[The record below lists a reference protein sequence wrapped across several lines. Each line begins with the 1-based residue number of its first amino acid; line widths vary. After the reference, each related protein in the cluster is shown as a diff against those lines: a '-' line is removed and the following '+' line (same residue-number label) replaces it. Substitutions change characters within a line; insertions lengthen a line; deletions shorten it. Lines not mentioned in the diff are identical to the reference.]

1 MDIRSIPNL
10 LNIKEYPE
18 EEIKRILDKEL
29 IVKLSNNENVYG
41 PSPKALEVIKDA
53 VENLQFYPDPQAA
66 SLKRKLC
73 GLWDIQIEQILIGNG
88 ADEIIDLIAKA
99 LLREGDE
106 VIIPTPTYDNYAVA
120 VSRWKGV
127 CKFLDMPMGNFDL
140 EEIQSTITEKTKMIF
155 LCNPNNPTGAF
166 ISGVALE
173 RFIEKLPEHVTLVL
187 DEAYAEY
194 ECTHVSGIRY
204 INKKNILA
212 VRTFSKIYGL
222 AACRIGYVVGKSTII
237 EKLND
242 ARLLFNTNT
251 LGLIAAEASLE
262 NPIHIGKIKYSNQKS
277 KALMI
282 RQLEKKG
289 ISYFNSSGN
298 FIMINTGV
306 DSIDMYVRLLERGIV
321 VKPILHEKYQTC
333 IRVTL
338 GTDEMNNYFL
348 DALFGILYQL

>member
-10 LNIKEYPE
+10 LDIKEYPE
-18 EEIKRILDKEL
+18 KEIKRILDKEL

-41 PSPKALEVIKDA
+41 PSPKALEVIKEA
-53 VENLQFYPDPQAA
+53 VKNLQFYPDPQAA

-73 GLWDIQIEQILIGNG
+73 NLWDIKAEQILIGNG
-88 ADEIIDLIAKA
+88 ADEIIDLIVRG
-99 LLREGDE
+99 LLQKGDE

-120 VSRWKGV
+120 VGRGQGV
-127 CKFLDMPMGNFDL
+127 CKFLDMRMGNFDL
-140 EEIQSTITEKTKMIF
+140 EEIQGAITEKTKMIF

-166 ISGVALE
+166 ISGLTLE
-173 RFIEKLPEHVTLVL
+173 RFIETLPEHVILVL

-194 ECTHVSGIRY
+194 ECAHVSGIRY
-204 INKKNILA
+204 IHKKNVLA
-212 VRTFSKIYGL
+212 VRSFSKIYGL
-222 AACRIGYVVGKSTII
+222 AACRIGYVVGKGDII
-237 EKLND
+237 EKLETV
-242 ARLLFNTNT
+242 RLLFNTNT

-262 NPIHIGKIKYSNQKS
+262 DPIHIGKIKYSNQKS
-277 KALMI
+277 KELMI
-282 RQLEKKG
+282 RQLEKQG

-298 FIMINTGV
+298 FIMINTGI
-306 DSIDMYVRLLERGIV
+306 DSMEIYTRLLDRGIV

-348 DALFGILYQL
+348 DILFGILYQL